1 MPTEN
6 ACRVVSTTD
15 DPDLL
20 AFQSA
25 AQTLF
30 QLAQAN
36 GWPFS
41 LAAIIPVATPEGGR
55 GVAAPHA
62 LGNMRAANIAKATG
76 HMGLPSGLGA
86 AMALKAYAQCAE
98 LLSDVLDTYKKDCEA
113 EG

>member
-1 MPTEN
+1 MPTETP
-6 ACRVVSTTD
+6 CRVVSTTD

-25 AQTLF
+25 AQTLS

-41 LAAIIPVATPEGGR
+41 LAAIIPVATPEGGC
-55 GVAAPHA
+55 GVVAPHA
-62 LGNMRAANIAKATG
+62 LGNMRKANIAEATR

-86 AMALKAYAQCAE
+86 AMALTAYAQCAE
-98 LLSDVLDTYKKDCEA
+98 LLQDVMNTYKKECGGA
-113 EG
+113 G

>member
-6 ACRVVSTTD
+6 ACRVASTTD

-62 LGNMRAANIAKATG
+62 LGNMRTANIAEATG

-86 AMALKAYAQCAE
+86 AMALQAYGQCAA
-98 LLSDVLDTYKKDCEA
+98 LMADVLEGYKKACEA
-113 EG
+113 GG